1 MAVVAILLFVP
12 QAGQLFQMTP
22 PSFAMLAMAGFT
34 GVALGGWFGFAKLV
48 ANSRLFAKRSIHHN
62 VTAA

>member
-12 QAGQLFQMTP
+12 QAGQLLQMTP
-22 PSFAMLAMAGFT
+22 PSFSILAITGLA

-48 ANSRLFAKRSIHHN
+48 ANSRLFTKRSIHQN
-62 VTAA
+62 VTVM